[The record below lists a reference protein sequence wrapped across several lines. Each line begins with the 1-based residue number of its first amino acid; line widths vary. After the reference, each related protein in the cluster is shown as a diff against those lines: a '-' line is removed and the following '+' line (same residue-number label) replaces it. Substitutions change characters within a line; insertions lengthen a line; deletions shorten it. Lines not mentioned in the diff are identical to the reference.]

1 MLCTTLTLDYGQH
14 LLLVVHFNPLML
26 GDQFQIMLSFGH
38 KFEQFSL
45 RCICKHVFQLRISS
59 SLW

>member
-14 LLLVVHFNPLML
+14 LLLVAHFNSTL

-38 KFEQFSL
+38 KLEPFSL
-45 RCICKHVFQLRISS
+45 RCICKHVFKLKISP
-59 SLW
+59 SL